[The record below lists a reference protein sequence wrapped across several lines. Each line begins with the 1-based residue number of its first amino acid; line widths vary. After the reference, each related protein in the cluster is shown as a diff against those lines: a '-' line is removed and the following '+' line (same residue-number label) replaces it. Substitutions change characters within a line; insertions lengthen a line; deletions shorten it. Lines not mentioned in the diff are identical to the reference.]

1 MSPQQYLFTV
11 YIAVGLCFNHLRK
24 HRSNWL
30 SFAFTICPLCTCL
43 SILCLVNKACTV
55 TVCVFVYVRSW
66 VWVISLCCARNPI
79 AALNDNLMR
88 GKKRKRYLQIWAEGW
103 WKPLPTRLDA
113 PVSCPSL
120 VLLGLSLSL
129 SFFPSLHPATS
140 CGNTIAQH
148 LCPLTDT
155 TSHASLIIHEACCDW
170 LCAGGARTGFQVGSV
185 FFFFSLPSFLFCSLF
200 QIQLYYWFYSTSS
213 SCLTERWVFFHGK
226 RLLLTILL
234 FCCSS
239 YKSADDEI
247 SFRYLFN
254 LTFKTVDGPLLNWFK
269 KNCTRYVFFFK

>member
-185 FFFFSLPSFLFCSLF
+185 FFFFLSLSPPSSFVPYFKSSFITDSTVHLVHVSLRDGFSFMARGFSSLSFCFAVAVINLQMMKFHFVVYLIWLSKLWMVLF
-200 QIQLYYWFYSTSS
+200 
-213 SCLTERWVFFHGK
+213 
-226 RLLLTILL
+226 
-234 FCCSS
+234 
-239 YKSADDEI
+239 
-247 SFRYLFN
+247 
-254 LTFKTVDGPLLNWFK
+254 
-269 KNCTRYVFFFK
+269 